1 MQLQD
6 YINDVLELVHD
17 TTNSSWPL
25 SRVISR
31 INDARLDVSRD
42 MACVKT
48 LVTGVQLI
56 QGVETYSL
64 NGAVA
69 GANIVSG
76 GSNYGPTGTVIPLTF
91 DAAPMGGVTALAVG
105 NVTSGVITSVT
116 MSQWGVGYT
125 SQPNIAVGGAG
136 SGAVLTPVSLFKS
149 NPLSTTVGNPLFI
162 HTLSYNWNQQRRSL
176 SYLNWFLFNAYL
188 RAWQTPSFVQPPSAF
203 FHDQQDR
210 VLYVQAPP
218 DQNYLSEWMTVYQ
231 TAPLVQATDVDY
243 INDPYNRA
251 VQFQAAAYLLMKFQ
265 NGGQVANM
273 QDRYTLMV
281 PRMLETSG
289 RIVIPN
295 PYHKTFQRRVAL
307 ALN

>member
-6 YINDVLELVHD
+6 YINDVLEIVHD
-17 TTNSSWPL
+17 STNSSWPL

-91 DAAPMGGVTALAVG
+91 TAAPMGGVTALAVG
-105 NVTSGVITSVT
+105 NITDGSLTSVT

-125 SQPNIAVGGAG
+125 SNPTIAVGGAG

-149 NPLSTTVGNPLFI
+149 NPLSTIVGNPLYI

-188 RAWQTPSFVQPPSAF
+188 RAWQNPSFVQPPSAF

-231 TAPLVQATDVDY
+231 TAPLVQSTDVDY

-281 PRMLETSG
+281 PRMIETSG